1 MTQSRATY
9 WAWVE
14 NQRSNKAKEE
24 LERAR
29 QSEDARHHAVLEAQ
43 NQAANDEA
51 VRAHRAAEANARLAT
66 QQAEEASKRAT
77 EASLAKM
84 RMDERVARMQVSASN
99 AQKEADRKN
108 SILLANMNNA
118 LKQQSIDIDKL
129 LADAQVARTEAE
141 KDKWANEVENN
152 NKAMDLRYKEYLI
165 DLEDQARK
173 NEDSR
178 AMRDLNA
185 KRLEWEQSQ
194 KRFENGLNMYRE
206 GRATINDVMYNLNK
220 GVSTLKDVVDIAN
233 RLRVSPSNHPG
244 IPGAVRPRRNRR

>member
-14 NQRSNKAKEE
+14 NQRSHKANEE
-24 LERAR
+24 LERAKQR
-29 QSEDARHHAVLEAQ
+29 EDARHHAVLEAQ
-43 NQAANDEA
+43 NQAANEEA
-51 VRAHRAAEANARLAT
+51 VRAHRAAEENTRLAT

-77 EASLAKM
+77 EATLRKIRSDAS
-84 RMDERVARMQVSASN
+84 VARMQVSASN
-99 AQKEADRKN
+99 AQKKADRDMN
-108 SILLANMNNA
+108 LLIANLNND

-152 NKAMDLRYKEYLI
+152 NKAMELKFKEYLI

-185 KRLEWEQSQ
+185 KRLAWEQSQ
-194 KRFENGLNMYRE
+194 KRFENGLSLFRE
-206 GRATINDVMYNLNK
+206 GRASINDVVNNFNTS
-220 GVSTLKDVVDIAN
+220 VRSIRDVADIAN
-233 RLRVSPSNHPG
+233 RFRPRSAATG
-244 IPGAVRPRRNRR
+244 IPEQYRPRRNRR